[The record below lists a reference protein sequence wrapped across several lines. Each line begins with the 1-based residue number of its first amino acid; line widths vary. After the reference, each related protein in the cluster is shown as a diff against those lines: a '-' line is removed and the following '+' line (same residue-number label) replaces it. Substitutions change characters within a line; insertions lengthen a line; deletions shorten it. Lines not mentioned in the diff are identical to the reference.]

1 MFSIITDH
9 LHYYRKFLFR
19 AWDHMGPQEYVI
31 ILIGVGAIGW
41 YMMRKAARL

>member
-1 MFSIITDH
+1 MYSIITDH

-19 AWDHMGPQEYVI
+19 AWNHMGPQEYVI
-31 ILIGVGAIGW
+31 ILICVGVIGW